1 MSERLTAELT
11 AELTADPRWS
21 RTQFAWA
28 AIAILAVLASLTG
41 INNGFALD
49 DVHIIFENQRLHSL
63 AEAWRLFGQTYW
75 PPEEGAS
82 LYRPLT
88 AVVFSLE
95 WAIGRG
101 SPLPFHVANIVLYAA
116 VVVALCRLALL
127 IVSPT
132 AAFVAAALFAVHP
145 LHVEVVANVVGQAEL
160 WVGLIVFVSVA
171 RYIRARRAGPL
182 RHLEIIIQTALYF
195 CACMF
200 KEHAIILP
208 ALLVSAELTLLNES
222 GRLRERARQLWPLF
236 VALALAAC
244 LFVFVRTLVVGH
256 VTQGGPNALL
266 LDATFLTRVFT
277 MLRVSMEWVRLLFWP
292 ASLSADY
299 SSRRIEAATSFDST
313 MLPGLLVLFG
323 AAAIAWSQR
332 RSIPGVTFGILW
344 AGVSFLIP
352 SNLILVT
359 GFILAERAL
368 FLASAGI
375 AICGG
380 IAIVHFAQ
388 AMKARGGFA
397 RFAPAAL
404 VVALLVAGIGRSSTR
419 NRVWHDNDRLFRQT
433 VLDVPT
439 SYRAHWTL
447 AEHLTDAGQ
456 TQDGLEE
463 MLLAVV
469 LGKRDDPGLLSFAAD
484 RFRMANQCP
493 RAMGMYRKALDI
505 APNLP
510 DLRFNASVC
519 LLQLGKLDEARA
531 LARDG
536 LVTSAADTHLLRVIS
551 VADSLASLSK
561 ENNPK
566 S

>member
-1 MSERLTAELT
+1 VSERLTAALP
-11 AELTADPRWS
+11 AEPRWS

-41 INNGFALD
+41 ISNGFALD
-49 DVHIIFENQRLHSL
+49 DVHIIFENQRLHSV

-88 AVVFSLE
+88 AVAFSLE
-95 WAIGRG
+95 WAVGRG

-116 VVVALCRLALL
+116 VAVALYRLALL
-127 IVSPT
+127 IVSPA

-182 RHLEIIIQTALYF
+182 PPREIVMQTALYF

-208 ALLVSAELTLLNES
+208 ALLVAAELTLLNES
-222 GRLRERARQLWPLF
+222 GLRERARQVWPLF

-299 SSRRIEAATSFDST
+299 SSRRIEAATSFDSS

-323 AAAIAWSQR
+323 AAAIAWSLR
-332 RSIPGVTFGILW
+332 RSIPAVTFGILW
-344 AGVSFLIP
+344 AGVTLLIP

-380 IAIVHFAQ
+380 VAVVHFAQ
-388 AMKARGGFA
+388 AMRERGGFA
-397 RFAPAAL
+397 RFAPGAL
-404 VVALLVAGIGRSSTR
+404 VLALLVAGIGRSSTR
-419 NRVWHDNDRLFRQT
+419 NPVWHDNDRLFRQT
-433 VLDVPT
+433 VVDVPT

-456 TQDGLEE
+456 TQEGLEE

-493 RAMGMYRKALDI
+493 RAMGMYRKALEI

-531 LARDG
+531 LAHDG
-536 LVTSAADTHLLRVIS
+536 LVTSAADAHLLRVIS